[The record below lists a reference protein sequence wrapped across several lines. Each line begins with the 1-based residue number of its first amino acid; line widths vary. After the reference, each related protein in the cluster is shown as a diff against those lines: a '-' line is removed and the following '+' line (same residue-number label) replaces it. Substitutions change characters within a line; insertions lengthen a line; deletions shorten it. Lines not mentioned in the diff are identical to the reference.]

1 MFSRKYDIYQISIS
15 LLLLILLI
23 LQIWLQLEPIFV
35 ACFSLLVSCSLLI
48 SSRNSLVHFI
58 SFSFM
63 IAYIIIYIISKYLQI
78 PYHYLLYYQNEEI
91 ERVLFFLFSFFLL
104 CIFVQRK
111 DIKAISVPSL
121 KFNNI
126 SGPLLIA
133 AIGISLFGV
142 LKAWPPS
149 SEYNINSSSSS
160 LFEYSVI
167 PAVLGIVFSANRQ
180 QRLIFVTLV
189 ICCFCPLLFG
199 RRGPAL
205 MFFWLLL
212 AYLSIWRNF
221 SLKSMITLLVASGL
235 TIRVFAL
242 VRAGYELTLFNLL
255 LGGASA
261 MSNHQGGVI
270 VSSNTYLGLVMDGT
284 WDIWTRLE
292 MVLGAIFSWLPYSVN
307 PFPAVYAHIFVRDYA
322 VIPGSGGL
330 PFVYLYIWGG
340 ITLLVIG
347 CIFLAYLLTYR
358 SINSRYS
365 YLFYLVAWSTFPRWF
380 AYSLPALIK
389 FTILGLLILI
399 LINIIIKGLK

>member
-1 MFSRKYDIYQISIS
+1 MYQICLS
-15 LLLLILLI
+15 LALFIILI
-23 LQIWLQLEPIFV
+23 LQIWLQIKPVFL
-35 ACFSLLVSCSLLI
+35 AYFSLFISCSLLL

-63 IAYIIIYIISKYLQI
+63 IAYIIIYIISEYLQV
-78 PYHYLLYYQNEEI
+78 PYHYLLLYQDEDI
-91 ERVLFFLFSFFLL
+91 ERVLFLLFSTFLL
-104 CIFVQRK
+104 CIYALRK
-111 DIKAISVPSL
+111 NIKTKSVPKL
-121 KFNNI
+121 QYNNI

-133 AIGISLFGV
+133 AISISLFGV

-149 SEYNINSSSSS
+149 SEYSISSSSSS

-167 PAVLGIVFSANRQ
+167 PAVLGVVFSANRR
-180 QRLIFVTLV
+180 QRLIIVTLA

-221 SLKSMITLLVASGL
+221 SLKSMITLLVISGL
-235 TIRVFAL
+235 TIRIFAL
-242 VRAGYELTLFNLL
+242 VRAGYELTPFNLL

-270 VSSNTYLGLVMDGT
+270 VSSNTYLAFIIDGT
-284 WDIWTRLE
+284 WDVWTRLE
-292 MVLGAIFSWLPYSVN
+292 MFLGAIVSWLPYSVN
-307 PFPAVYAHIFVRDYA
+307 PFPAVYAHIYVRDYA

-347 CIFLAYLLTYR
+347 CILLGYLLTYR

-365 YLFYLVAWSTFPRWF
+365 YLLYLVAWSTFPRWF

-389 FTILGLLILI
+389 FTILGLLFLVF
-399 LINIIIKGLK
+399 INVIIKGLK